1 MMRQLSNP
9 VCLRLK
15 PQRDWNKLRN
25 KSSTEPAESK
35 LHFYYAPSERLR
47 PAYTLI
53 VGVLLFDVFN
63 GWVCAAMFG
72 GSSHQ
77 SWFTGPRREWGNL
90 EKCLESLKYTKTQT
104 RGKKKRGGRESEAL
118 KGKRWTRERK
128 TEREETA
135 GQRRNKPWCALDVA
149 ALRWA
154 SWRSQTHFYS
164 CFHFKSTLY
173 ILYFIMRSL
182 TAARWCTKETNQ
194 SDISKKCKMML

>member
-15 PQRDWNKLRN
+15 PQRDRNKPRN
-25 KSSTEPAESK
+25 KSRTEPAESK
-35 LHFYYAPSERLR
+35 LHFYYAASERLR

-104 RGKKKRGGRESEAL
+104 RGKKKGGRESEAL
-118 KGKRWTRERK
+118 RERG
-128 TEREETA
+128 ETA
-135 GQRRNKPWCALDVA
+135 GRRRKRPWCALDVA
-149 ALRWA
+149 ALRWTCPLA
-154 SWRSQTHFYS
+154 GRLSEHPEEVG
-164 CFHFKSTLY
+164 HVSTLDSILKAPY
-173 ILYFIMRSL
+173 ITFISSWGGRG
-182 TAARWCTKETNQ
+182 RWCTKDTRV
-194 SDISKKCKMML
+194 KTVRHP